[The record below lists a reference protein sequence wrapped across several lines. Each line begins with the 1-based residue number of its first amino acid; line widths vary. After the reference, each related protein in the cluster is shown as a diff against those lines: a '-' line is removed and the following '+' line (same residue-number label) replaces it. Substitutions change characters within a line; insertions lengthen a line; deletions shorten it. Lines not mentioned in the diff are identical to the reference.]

1 MSVKNTLSILQY
13 NVRNDRVSTM
23 ISLLTDVETQS
34 YDIIAI
40 QKS

>member
-13 NVRNDRVSTM
+13 NVKNDRVNTM
-23 ISLLTDVETQS
+23 ISLLADVETQS

-40 QKS
+40 